1 MYTVGPFPRQKRGD
15 NKIFY
20 AGYVFFEKKRIAEG
34 KPKSKKRH
42 EMEEIWPGGVDRTYF
57 GKIR

>member
-1 MYTVGPFPRQKRGD
+1 MSGANQGGD

-34 KPKSKKRH
+34 KPKSKKRQ
-42 EMEEIWPGGVDRTYF
+42 EREEQWPGGVDRSYF
-57 GKIR
+57 GRTA